1 MSDLTEAQAADGTGE
16 AGERR
21 AYVAPTLIDYGAI
34 DELTEGT
41 FAGIGVDFGI
51 YS

>member
-1 MSDLTEAQAADGTGE
+1 MVDFTEEPAVENNGE

-21 AYVAPTLIDYGAI
+21 AYVAPTLIDYGAVA
-34 DELTEGT
+34 DLTEGT
-41 FAGIGVDFGI
+41 FAGVGVDNGV